1 MLTTTSLTYRYG
13 DLPTRYVGYFC
24 MLIWGAGQL
33 VPFEWWYLHG
43 ITVSD
48 AVFLIYVA
56 LASALSK
63 GFRDSLVSIA
73 RENIFYA
80 IFILGMVC
88 ALLISI
94 WLNADKYVVSSYYV
108 MSVLRSGYFLLVS
121 LVVVHW
127 ATRSNLSVLCKSYL
141 FGLVVA
147 WIWQFTISSISPDD
161 ITQVKCGFF
170 VMHNPNV
177 FGNMLGAGIIL
188 STILIIERQQLLAFL
203 ISAVLAYFSLYCFS
217 KGAWG
222 MVITGMLTLI
232 FASLYAV
239 KMTIDLSERRRTA
252 KQLAVLV
259 ALLVAGIVVGAPKI
273 LCLLEG
279 KMAVQSANGSL
290 ELRIAFLKDAAQVA
304 VREPFGMGVGRSTE
318 LQIHS
323 SGTETGVKQSVNQ
336 QSTPRGDDSNGFVGY
351 SSRDNPHSA
360 FLFLMV
366 NGGII
371 ALVLFLLAVGYPFYK
386 LWHASSRSA
395 YLNLYLLFALT
406 TFFISGSFQ
415 LQIYAQHFFWIF
427 AGLLIALAD
436 RYQCRRLQTDGT

>member
-1 MLTTTSLTYRYG
+1 MA
-13 DLPTRYVGYFC
+13 
-24 MLIWGAGQL
+24 IWGAGQL
-33 VPFEWWYLHG
+33 VPLEWWYLHG
-43 ITVSD
+43 ITAGDVI
-48 AVFLIYVA
+48 FLVYLV
-56 LASALSK
+56 LAITLSK
-63 GFRDSLVSIA
+63 GFRA
-73 RENIFYA
+73 N
-80 IFILGMVC
+80 
-88 ALLISI
+88 LISI
-94 WLNADKYVVSSYYV
+94 TRDNRFYVISVLGMICMLLFSVWLNADKYFISPYYI
-108 MSVLRSGYFLLVS
+108 MSILRSGYFLLVS

-177 FGNMLGAGIIL
+177 FGNMLGVGIIF
-188 STILIIERQQLLAFL
+188 STVLIIERQQLLAFL

-232 FASLYAV
+232 FAGLYAV
-239 KMTIDLSERRRTA
+239 KMTIDPGKRRRTA

-259 ALLVAGIVVGAPKI
+259 TLLVAGVVVGAPKI
-273 LCLLEG
+273 LCLLED
-279 KMAVQSANGSL
+279 KMVVQSANGSL

-304 VREPFGMGVGRSTE
+304 IREPFGVGVGRSAE
-318 LQIHS
+318 LLTHTG
-323 SGTETGVKQSVNQ
+323 GTETGVKQSLDQ
-336 QSTPRGDDSNGFVGY
+336 QSMLRGDDSNGFVGY
-351 SSRDNPHSA
+351 SSRGNPHSA
-360 FLFLMV
+360 FLFLME
-366 NGGII
+366 NGGIVV
-371 ALVLFLLAVGYPFYK
+371 LVLFVLAIGYPFYK

-395 YLNLYLLFALT
+395 YLNLYLFFALT